1 MNDVFQR
8 TRERWEDE
16 DDVLAQ
22 AMSSL
27 RGAALD
33 STPSERFDRDLIR
46 RARVGRVKDG
56 LRYWLP
62 GLIGAVTASVIV
74 LLMISQLE
82 AGARWPFSRTTEG
95 GTARRLAPSSQA
107 TRVVPVLTDHE

>member
-1 MNDVFQR
+1 LNDIFHR

-27 RGAALD
+27 RGASID
-33 STPSERFDRDLIR
+33 STPSERFDRDLLR
-46 RARVGRVKDG
+46 KARVGRVKDG
-56 LRYWLP
+56 IRYWLP

-74 LLMISQLE
+74 LLMISQVE
-82 AGARWPFSRTTEG
+82 AGAKWPFSRNPEAS
-95 GTARRLAPSSQA
+95 TARRLVPNSQA
-107 TRVVPVLTDHE
+107 SRVVPVLTDQE